1 MKIALI
7 PPPLLLTPPSGYGG
21 LERVVY
27 DLGCALVQQGHDVTL
42 FAPPGSKIDGGTL
55 VETIP
60 SCGVTNVNWVQKEVD
75 AFGVYKDMLGDFD
88 IIHDNS
94 WFGMAYMAKCNS
106 KYKDIKICHTH
117 HGHLDW
123 NVDRIVPEIG
133 KPNLIAISEF
143 MKTEY
148 ANQKW
153 ESRYVYNG
161 IDMSE
166 YPMRDLGKDT
176 ISDPR
181 LVFVGRISKFK
192 MPHAAI
198 KAAVESNIPIDIIG
212 GTFVDDPAYVENIKK
227 ECENSN
233 GLATLHL
240 DISNAEKVSMVRG
253 ASAQLVPSKMGE
265 PFGLIAVE
273 ALSCG
278 TPVIAFDDGAL
289 KEIVNTK
296 KIGTICKD
304 YDEFLTAVKNTPK
317 AGYDPVACRTRAE
330 YFSRE
335 RMAERYV
342 KVYNDVISGKNW

>member
-1 MKIALI
+1 MKIALVS
-7 PPPLLLTPPSGYGG
+7 PPLLLTPPSGYGG

-27 DLGCALVQQGHDVTL
+27 DLGCSLVNQGHDVTL

-60 SCGVTNVNWVQKEVD
+60 ASGTTNVNWVQKELE
-75 AFGVYKDMLGDFD
+75 AFNTYKDKLGDFD
-88 IIHDNS
+88 IIHDHS
-94 WFGMAYMAKCNS
+94 WFGFPYMARLEEKF
-106 KYKDIKICHTH
+106 KDIKVCHTH

-123 NVDRIVPEIG
+123 NAKKVPPQIG
-133 KPNLIAISEF
+133 KINLLAISDF
-143 MKTEY
+143 MRKEY
-148 ANQKW
+148 AGQGW
-153 ESRYVYNG
+153 DARYVYNG
-161 IDMSE
+161 IDISE
-166 YPMRDLGKDT
+166 YPMRDASLEPQE
-176 ISDPR
+176 PR

-198 KAAVESNIPIDIIG
+198 KAAIEADIPIDVVG

-227 ECENSN
+227 ECANSG

-240 DISNAEKVSMVRG
+240 DVDHAVKVNLVRNAT
-253 ASAQLVPSKMGE
+253 AQLVPSKMGE

-273 ALSCG
+273 AMSCG

-289 KEIVNTK
+289 KEIVNSNK
-296 KIGTICKD
+296 VGTICND
-304 YDEFLTAVKNTPK
+304 YDAFLAAIKDIPN
-317 AGYDPVACRTRAE
+317 AGYDPSACRARAE

-342 KVYNDVISGKNW
+342 KAYKDILDGKIW